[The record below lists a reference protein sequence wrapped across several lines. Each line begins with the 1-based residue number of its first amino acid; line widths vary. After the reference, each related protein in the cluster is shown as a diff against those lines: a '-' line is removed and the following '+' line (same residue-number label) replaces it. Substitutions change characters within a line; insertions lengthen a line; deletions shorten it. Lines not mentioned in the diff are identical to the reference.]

1 MNLIQIIIP
10 VVAVVWQEGGMVKS
24 EPLVR
29 SVVTKGE
36 NSQIQVNRQDLL

>member
-24 EPLVR
+24 EPIG
-29 SVVTKGE
+29 SVGGDQGGE
-36 NSQIQVNRQDLL
+36 QPNSG